1 MPFGLLVWRLAPVL
15 PCLGRGKRDIR
26 NCDAI
31 GRIARF
37 RVASEVTEQN
47 YLIDGCHSVL
57 SVCGGLLDHEKL
69 LHALDRH
76 ALFDNFDRPATQI
89 AHADAVTRA
98 DLRAAYFILKC
109 AAPDAFDN
117 SVAVDVHEALCLRGV
132 GGDAASVAA
141 RRTVGNLAL
150 KCLAKQ
156 AHLPR
161 QAIVQPALRSRA
173 ARCAR
178 PLAPEDRRRHPAFA
192 WPKGV
197 RGRSPHGA
205 EARLAISI
213 T

>member
-117 SVAVDVHEALCLRGV
+117 SVAVDVHEVVIEGRSGAELAAFKSESHDGAGAHLF
-132 GGDAASVAA
+132 DAPRHCACGAWQVRRRVSRHAA
-141 RRTVGNLAL
+141 R
-150 KCLAKQ
+150 
-156 AHLPR
+156 
-161 QAIVQPALRSRA
+161 
-173 ARCAR
+173 
-178 PLAPEDRRRHPAFA
+178 
-192 WPKGV
+192 
-197 RGRSPHGA
+197 
-205 EARLAISI
+205 
-213 T
+213 